1 MSARVRG
8 TLVLVLGFVA
18 LRLVITGS
26 FDRYVKPG
34 MRWPLIACGVVLVV
48 LGLATSI
55 WGEEDDAVDEPG
67 PGAPGHGHGDG
78 HGHGGGDGEDAADAH
93 DHRHVPRV
101 GWLLVLPLVV
111 LLLVAPPA
119 LGADAASRE
128 AVPLPRY
135 QGSTFPPL
143 DAGNDGVAPLALTE
157 FVDRALWDDAGSLDD
172 QPVRLIG
179 LVVHDDEV
187 PGGFLLTRF
196 VVSCCAADAF
206 PVQIGVVG
214 GGRPP
219 QDSWVEVEGTLVPPP
234 ALDPDATELPL
245 LELDATSVRPVDE
258 PANPY
263 E

>member
-34 MRWPLIACGVVLVV
+34 LRWPLIASGIVLVV
-48 LGLATSI
+48 LGLATSLS
-55 WGEEDDAVDEPG
+55 DDTGHDGTDDGGDDGSHRRHDE
-67 PGAPGHGHGDG
+67 GDG
-78 HGHGGGDGEDAADAH
+78 HEHH
-93 DHRHVPRV
+93 HVPRV

-128 AVPLPRY
+128 PAPLPTY

-143 DAGNDGVAPLALTE
+143 DTDGAGVAEIPVTE
-157 FVDRALWDDAGSLDD
+157 FVDRALWDDADSLDD
-172 QPVRLIG
+172 QPVRLTG
-179 LVVHDDEV
+179 LVVHDDDV

-196 VVSCCAADAF
+196 VLSCCAADAI
-206 PVQIGVVG
+206 PVQVGVVD
-214 GGRPP
+214 GGRPA

-234 ALDPDATELPL
+234 PLDRDATELPL
-245 LELDATSVRPVDE
+245 LELEATAVRPIDE
-258 PANPY
+258 PSNPY

>member
-1 MSARVRG
+1 VSARVRG

-34 MRWPLIACGVVLVV
+34 MRWPLISCGVVLVL

-55 WGEEDDAVDEPG
+55 WGDEDD
-67 PGAPGHGHGDG
+67 HGHEHDAG
-78 HGHGGGDGEDAADAH
+78 HDHDGEPAAESDVH
-93 DHRHVPRV
+93 QHVPRV

-128 AVPLPRY
+128 AAPLPRY

-143 DAGNDGVAPLALTE
+143 DASADGVAALGLTE
-157 FVDRALWDDAGSLDD
+157 FVDRALWDDAGSVAD
-172 QPVRLIG
+172 QPVRLTG
-179 LVVHDDEV
+179 LVVHDDDV

-196 VVSCCAADAF
+196 VVSCCAADAI

-234 ALDPDATELPL
+234 ALDRDATELPL
-245 LELDATSVRPVDE
+245 LELDATSVRPIDE

>member
-26 FDRYVKPG
+26 FGRYVKPG
-34 MRWPLIACGVVLVV
+34 MRWPLIVSGVVLVL

-55 WGEEDDAVDEPG
+55 WGDEG
-67 PGAPGHGHGDG
+67 DETDHGRGRGRRDRNGHRHAAEPQ
-78 HGHGGGDGEDAADAH
+78 GEH

-101 GWLLVLPLVV
+101 GWLLVVPLVV

-128 AVPLPRY
+128 PAPLPRY

-143 DAGNDGVAPLALTE
+143 DAGADGVAPLGLTE
-157 FVDRALWDDAGSLDD
+157 FVDRALWDDAQSVED
-172 QPVRLIG
+172 QPVRLTG
-179 LVVHDDEV
+179 LVVHDDDA
-187 PGGFLLTRF
+187 PDGFLLTRF
-196 VVSCCAADAF
+196 VVSCCAADAI

-214 GGRPP
+214 GGRPV

-234 ALDPDATELPL
+234 PIDRDATELPL
-245 LELDATSVRPVDE
+245 LELEATSLRPIDE
-258 PANPY
+258 PSNPY

>member
-34 MRWPLIACGVVLVV
+34 MRWPLVACGVVLVQ

-55 WGEEDDAVDEPG
+55 WGDEADDEA
-67 PGAPGHGHGDG
+67 GH
-78 HGHGGGDGEDAADAH
+78 HGGGDGHRHGGDADGEAH
-93 DHRHVPRV
+93 DHHHVPRV

-128 AVPLPRY
+128 AAPLPRY
-135 QGSTFPPL
+135 QGSAFPPL
-143 DAGNDGVAPLALTE
+143 DVGGDGVAALGLTE
-157 FVDRALWDDAGSLDD
+157 FVDRALWDDAHSVED
-172 QPVRLIG
+172 QPVRLTG
-179 LVVHDDEV
+179 LVVHDDDV
-187 PGGFLLTRF
+187 PDGFLLTRF
-196 VVSCCAADAF
+196 VVSCCAADAI
-206 PVQIGVVG
+206 PVQTGVVG

-219 QDSWVEVEGTLVPPP
+219 QDTWVEVEGTLVAPP
-234 ALDPDATELPL
+234 AIDPDATELPL
-245 LELDATSVRPVDE
+245 IELEATAVRPIDE